1 MDEMNA
7 QTFVDQQ
14 VSFNKDV
21 TKASQ
26 AMLDG
31 LNRQARLN
39 TALAEQLRDQANTLT
54 THRQLI
60 IALTTGLIGC
70 AIGTILVA
78 IS

>member
-39 TALAEQLRDQANTLT
+39 NALAEQLRDQANTLT

-60 IALTTGLIGC
+60 IALTVGT
-70 AIGTILVA
+70 IGTALGTVLA
-78 IS
+78 LLS

>member
-1 MDEMNA
+1 MEEMNA

-14 VSFNKDV
+14 VAFNKDV

-26 AMLDG
+26 GMLDG

-60 IALTTGLIGC
+60 IALTVGN
-70 AIGTILVA
+70 IGTALGTVLA
-78 IS
+78 LLS